1 MAAIT
6 VVKPSTLGMAGTAV
20 APAAASA
27 GGDTLSNP
35 RGGCYLKVNNGG
47 GGSINVT
54 IAAGANPTRPADG
67 QFPAMTVGANVV
79 AVANGTNKIIGPI
92 PSCYND
98 SGGLVQISY
107 SGVTSVTVEAYDPS

>member
-67 QFPAMTVGANVV
+67 QFHVVV